1 MHAFTQHACNPHDCT
16 GTMVCIDEGDA
27 EGGPILLRKVVLDVE
42 FEGFL
47 RIPKTTEQN
56 TGSSAWY
63 EIT

>member
-1 MHAFTQHACNPHDCT
+1 
-16 GTMVCIDEGDA
+16 MVCIDEGDA